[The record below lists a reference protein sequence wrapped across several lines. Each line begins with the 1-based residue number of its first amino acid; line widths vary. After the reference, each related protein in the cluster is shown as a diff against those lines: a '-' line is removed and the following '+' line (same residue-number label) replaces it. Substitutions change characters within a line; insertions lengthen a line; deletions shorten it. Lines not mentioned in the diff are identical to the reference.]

1 MIMMIVNQIFIEF
14 LTSYQKLER
23 ATSSWYIKKSL
34 GEQTVSIIKEF
45 NVSITYLEYLAID
58 TNEI

>member
-1 MIMMIVNQIFIEF
+1 MMIVNQIFIEF

-23 ATSSWYIKKSL
+23 VTSSWYISKKSL
-34 GEQTVSIIKEF
+34 SEQPVSKIKEF
-45 NVSITYLEYLAID
+45 IASKTYLEYLAID